1 MEPDPTFIDVGI
13 LYLFGLGAAT
23 ALIVMGVNLVRR
35 FSTTGFAGV
44 WRSLR
49 YTAIGLSLTIA
60 AGGIAIGVLL
70 VLAYAIGW
78 IVHLLGWWPY

>member
-1 MEPDPTFIDVGI
+1 MKPDPTFIDVGI
-13 LYLFGLGAAT
+13 LYLFGLGATA
-23 ALIVMGVNLVRR
+23 ALIIMGVNLVRR

-49 YTAIGLSLTIA
+49 NTAIGLFLTIA

-70 VLAYAIGW
+70 ALSYAIGW
-78 IVHLLGWWPY
+78 IVNLLGWWPY